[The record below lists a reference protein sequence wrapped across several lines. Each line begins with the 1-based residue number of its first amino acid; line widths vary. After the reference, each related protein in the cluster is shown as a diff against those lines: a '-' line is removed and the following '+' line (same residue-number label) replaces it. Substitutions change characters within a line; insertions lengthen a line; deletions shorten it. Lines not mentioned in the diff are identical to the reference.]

1 MFLISMQHIQYD
13 KQLKLKVI
21 FGMSTTS
28 LSLPNTSK
36 SNKTRKFKW
45 VPRCKY
51 LGTRWN
57 KVANICVYYTFPPD
71 EKQTSVDFYFFC
83 QCSNKGQMWKSILC
97 TNISSIKKNLCF
109 FNDYSKVPLWLVQ
122 YLLMCWPT

>member
-1 MFLISMQHIQYD
+1 MQHIQYD

-28 LSLPNTSK
+28 LLLPNTSK

-51 LGTRWN
+51 LGTRSN

-71 EKQTSVDFYFFC
+71 EKQTSADFYFFV
-83 QCSNKGQMWKSILC
+83 NAVVKGKCGNPSSAQILLAL
-97 TNISSIKKNLCF
+97 KKNQCF
-109 FNDYSKVPLWLVQ
+109 FDHYTKAPLRLVQ
-122 YLLMCWPT
+122 YLLMC

>member
-13 KQLKLKVI
+13 KQLKLKLI

-45 VPRCKY
+45 VPRCNY
-51 LGTRWN
+51 LGTRSN
-57 KVANICVYYTFPPD
+57 KVENICVYYTFPPD
-71 EKQTSVDFYFFC
+71 EKQIIVDFLFFC
-83 QCSNKGQMWKSILC
+83 QCSSKGQMWKSILC
-97 TNISSIKKNLCF
+97 TNISSIKKINVSLTTIPRF
-109 FNDYSKVPLWLVQ
+109 LYS
-122 YLLMCWPT
+122 

>member
-1 MFLISMQHIQYD
+1 MQHIQYD

-51 LGTRWN
+51 LGTRSN

-71 EKQTSVDFYFFC
+71 EKQTSADFYFFV
-83 QCSNKGQMWKSILC
+83 NAVVKGKCGNPSSAQILLAL
-97 TNISSIKKNLCF
+97 KKINVSLTTI
-109 FNDYSKVPLWLVQ
+109 PR
-122 YLLMCWPT
+122 LLYD